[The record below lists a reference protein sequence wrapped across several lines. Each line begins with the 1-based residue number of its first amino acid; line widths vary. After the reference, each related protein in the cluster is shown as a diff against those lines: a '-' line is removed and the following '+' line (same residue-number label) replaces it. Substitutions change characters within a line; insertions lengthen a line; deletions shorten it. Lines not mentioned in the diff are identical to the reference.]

1 MKRREFIT
9 LVGGAAVA
17 RPLTA
22 RAQQAGKVPTIGF
35 LAASGFATGASPEN
49 QWAAAFAQRLEKL
62 GWVDGRT
69 IRIEYRWAEGRTER
83 FADIA
88 AELVRRQVDVIVAPG
103 GAAVAVKRA
112 TSVIPIV
119 FAIAGDPVGS
129 GLVESL
135 ARPSGNATGQS
146 LQATDLAGKR
156 MELLRE
162 IVPGL
167 HRLAI
172 IGNLG
177 YSAVGLEVNQAQA
190 AAATLGLEMTT
201 LDVRRNEDIAPAIE
215 SIKGK
220 VQALYVVPESL
231 IVAAASQIGALTLA
245 ARLPSIHG
253 LREFVEAKG
262 VMSYGPNFT
271 DLWRHAADIVDK
283 ILRGAKPADIPVE
296 QPTKFDLI
304 FNLTT
309 AKALGLTIP
318 PSLLSLADEL
328 IE

>member
-1 MKRREFIT
+1 MRRREFIT
-9 LVGGAAVA
+9 LIGGMAAA
-17 RPLTA
+17 SPLA
-22 RAQQAGKVPTIGF
+22 AGAQQAGKVPTIGL
-35 LAASGFATGASPEN
+35 LAASGFAAGASPEN
-49 QWAAAFAQRLEKL
+49 QWAAAFAQRLDRL

-69 IRIEYRWAEGRTER
+69 VRIEYRWVEGRAER
-83 FADIA
+83 FAEIA
-88 AELVRRQVDVIVAPG
+88 AEFVRLKVDVIVAPG
-103 GAAVAVKRA
+103 GAAVAVKRE

-135 ARPSGNATGQS
+135 ARPGGNATGQS
-146 LQATDLAGKR
+146 LQAPDLAGKR

-162 IVPGL
+162 IAPGL

-172 IGNLG
+172 IGNRG
-177 YSAVGLEVNQAQA
+177 YSAVGSEMNQAQA
-190 AAATLGLEMTT
+190 VAGALGLEMTT

-220 VQALYVVPESL
+220 AQALYVVPESL

-245 ARLPSIHG
+245 AHLPSIHG

-262 VMSYGPNFT
+262 LMSYGPNFT
-271 DLWRHAADIVDK
+271 DLWRHAADTVDK

-318 PSLLSLADEL
+318 PSFLSLADEL